1 MSVVIT
7 RFATSGLHCPSCS
20 MLIEMEVG
28 GLEGV
33 TGVTVDHRTGVAQ
46 VSHDTDRIRP
56 EDIVAVITKLG
67 YGAEVDS
74 A

>member
-1 MSVVIT
+1 
-7 RFATSGLHCPSCS
+7 